1 MKTLRNGPRPGDA
14 PFTIRAGADNSVDVL
29 LYDAIGGWDGILA
42 KDFVPQLNAIKAAT
56 IHVRV
61 NSPGGDVFEGIT
73 IANALKAHPANVVVH
88 IDGLAAS
95 IASIIALAGDEV
107 RMAENAFLMIH
118 NPWTFAIGNAA
129 DFRKTADTLDTI
141 AGALI
146 DTYVKKTGAPRA
158 DVIAWMDE
166 ETWLN
171 AEDALAEGF
180 VDAVDSADAEG
191 EAIAARFDLSVFA
204 KTPAELHERRAK
216 IAAAATTRRPRAGSL
231 STATEPMFAVGDR
244 VKSLVDHMPGMKG
257 MAGAI
262 AEANAGSPPYYAV
275 NFDEPMGEGNP
286 HKWLSEDEIEAA
298 SEDGD
303 SHQMRRSP
311 APTKRTIERALREA
325 GCSRT
330 HAKAVAALADKAL
343 AQRDAGDDGAGSTDA
358 AVLAAID
365 SIIASTK

>member
-14 PFTIRAGADNSVDVL
+14 PFTIRAGADNSAEIL
-29 LYDAIGGWDGILA
+29 IYDQIGGWDGILA
-42 KDFVPQLNAIKAAT
+42 KDFVPQLKAIKADT

-61 NSPGGDVFEGIT
+61 NSPGGDVFDGIT

-95 IASIIALAGDEV
+95 IASIIALAGNEV

-118 NPWTFAIGNAA
+118 DPWTLAIGNAA

-141 AGALI
+141 GGALV
-146 DTYVKKTGAPRA
+146 DTYMKKTGASRDDIVA
-158 DVIAWMDE
+158 MMAE

-171 AEDALAEGF
+171 AEEALAEGF
-180 VDAVDSADAEG
+180 VDVVDSADSEAD
-191 EAIAARFDLSVFA
+191 AIAARFDLSVFA

-216 IAAAATTRRPRAGSL
+216 IAASATT
-231 STATEPMFAVGDR
+231 
-244 VKSLVDHMPGMKG
+244 
-257 MAGAI
+257 
-262 AEANAGSPPYYAV
+262 
-275 NFDEPMGEGNP
+275 
-286 HKWLSEDEIEAA
+286 AA
-298 SEDGD
+298 SKDV
-303 SHQMRRSP
+303 
-311 APTKRTIERALREA
+311 PTKRTIERALRDA

-343 AQRDAGDDGAGSTDA
+343 AQRDAGDGGAGSTDA

>member
-1 MKTLRNGPRPGDA
+1 MKTLRTSARRGDA
-14 PFTIRAGADNSVDVL
+14 GFSIRAGADDTAEVL
-29 LYDAIGGWDGILA
+29 IYDQIGGWDGIVA
-42 KDFVPQLNAIKAAT
+42 KDLVPQLKAITAAT

-61 NSPGGDVFEGIT
+61 NSPGGDVFDGIT
-73 IANALKAHPANVVVH
+73 IANALKAHPANVIVH

-141 AGALI
+141 SGALI
-146 DTYVKKTGAPRA
+146 DTYVKKTGASRA

-180 VDAVDSADAEG
+180 VDAVDGVDSEG
-191 EAIAARFDLSVFA
+191 EAVAARFDLSVFA
-204 KTPAELHERRAK
+204 KTPAELNERRAS
-216 IAAAATTRRPRAGSL
+216 IAASAAKD
-231 STATEPMFAVGDR
+231 V
-244 VKSLVDHMPGMKG
+244 
-257 MAGAI
+257 
-262 AEANAGSPPYYAV
+262 
-275 NFDEPMGEGNP
+275 
-286 HKWLSEDEIEAA
+286 
-298 SEDGD
+298 
-303 SHQMRRSP
+303 
-311 APTKRTIERALREA
+311 PTKRTIERALRDA

-343 AQRDAGDDGAGSTDA
+343 AQRDAGDDGAQQHDA